1 MGDHLMTMEKTLDN
15 AAFERTAVASCC
27 VLLLAGCVSQ
37 KDTMIEHGYPLAYAE
52 GFDDGCHS
60 GRQAGGSVFDQFK
73 KDVRR
78 FDDEKQYAQG
88 WSDGFR
94 QCESEQEAIAR
105 QTRMAIEQ
113 QRLSE
118 ARKRNELEQ
127 QYHLEREAMKGV
139 DTSNF
144 KYLK

>member
-1 MGDHLMTMEKTLDN
+1 MKN
-15 AAFERTAVASCC
+15 FN
-27 VLLLAGCVSQ
+27 LLLTATAISYFLLLSGCVSQ
-37 KDTMIEHGYPLAYAE
+37 KEAMLKEGYPLSYAE

-60 GRQAGGSVFDQFK
+60 GNQAAGSVFDQFK

-78 FDDEKQYAQG
+78 FESDNQYAQG

-94 QCESEQEAIAR
+94 QCESQQEAIQR

-113 QRLSE
+113 QKLSE
-118 ARKRNELEQ
+118 QKRQNDLKE
-127 QYHLEREAMKGV
+127 QYHLEKEVLKGV

>member
-1 MGDHLMTMEKTLDN
+1 MRKNNQLLIT
-15 AAFERTAVASCC
+15 AAAACSF
-27 VLLLAGCVSQ
+27 LLIGCVSQ
-37 KDTMIEHGYPLAYAE
+37 KEAMIKEGYPLSYAD

-60 GRQAGGSVFDQFK
+60 GNKAAGSLFDQFE
-73 KDVRR
+73 KDISR
-78 FDDEKQYAQG
+78 FEIDSQYAQG

-94 QCESEQEAIAR
+94 QCETQQEAIQR

-113 QRLSE
+113 QKLSE
-118 ARKRNELEQ
+118 QKRQNDLQE
-127 QYHLEREAMKGV
+127 QYHLESQALKGV

>member
-1 MGDHLMTMEKTLDN
+1 MKIANLLVMI
-15 AAFERTAVASCC
+15 AATSSVM
-27 VLLLAGCVSQ
+27 LLTGCVSQ
-37 KDTMIEHGYPLAYAE
+37 KEAMIKEGYPLSYAE

-60 GRQAGGSVFDQFK
+60 GYKAGGNMFEQFK

-78 FDDEKQYAQG
+78 FEGDTQYAQG

-94 QCESEQEAIAR
+94 QCESEQEAIQR

-113 QRLSE
+113 QQLAE
-118 ARKRNELEQ
+118 QRKQNKLNE
-127 QYHLEREAMKGV
+127 QYHLEKQLLKGV

-144 KYLK
+144 KYLKQP

>member
-1 MGDHLMTMEKTLDN
+1 MENISRLVTTT
-15 AAFERTAVASCC
+15 AAIFLL
-27 VLLLAGCVSQ
+27 VLSGCVTQ
-37 KDTMIEHGYPLAYAE
+37 KEAMIKEGYPLAYAD

-60 GRQAGGSVFDQFK
+60 GNKAGGSLFDQFK

-78 FDDEKQYAQG
+78 FEKDSQYAQG

-94 QCESEQEAIAR
+94 QCESQQEAIQR

-113 QRLSE
+113 QKLTE
-118 ARKRNELEQ
+118 QRKQNKLQE
-127 QYHLEREAMKGV
+127 QYHLEREVLKGV

>member
-1 MGDHLMTMEKTLDN
+1 MDLIRVTVV
-15 AAFERTAVASCC
+15 AIAASC
-27 VLLLAGCVSQ
+27 LLQTTGCVSQ
-37 KDTMIEHGYPLAYAE
+37 KEAMIKEGYPLSYAE

-60 GRQAGGSVFDQFK
+60 GNQAAGSVFDQFK

-78 FDDEKQYAQG
+78 FNNDGQYAQG

-94 QCESEQEAIAR
+94 QCESQQEAIQR
-105 QTRMAIEQ
+105 QTRMALEQ
-113 QRLSE
+113 QKLAE
-118 ARKRNELEQ
+118 QRKQNKLQQ
-127 QYHLEREAMKGV
+127 QYHLEREALKGV

>member
-1 MGDHLMTMEKTLDN
+1 MDN
-15 AAFERTAVASCC
+15 SGFTKIAVTTFF
-27 VLLLAGCVSQ
+27 VLLLTGCVSQ
-37 KDTMIEHGYPLAYAE
+37 KDTMIKQGYPLAYAE

-78 FDDEKQYAQG
+78 FEAEKQYAQG

-94 QCESEQEAIAR
+94 QCESEQEAIER
-105 QTRMAIEQ
+105 QTRMTIEQ

-118 ARKRNELEQ
+118 ARKRDELEQ
-127 QYHLEREAMKGV
+127 QYHLEREAVRGV

>member
-1 MGDHLMTMEKTLDN
+1 MTPFCLNSLVIVAT
-15 AAFERTAVASCC
+15 ASC
-27 VLLLAGCVSQ
+27 LMFLSGCATQ
-37 KDTMIEHGYPLAYAE
+37 KETMIKQGYPLSYAE

-60 GRQAGGSVFDQFK
+60 GNKAGGSLFDQFK

-78 FDDEKQYAQG
+78 FESDTKYAQG

-94 QCESEQEAIAR
+94 QCESQQESIQR

-113 QRLSE
+113 QKLSE
-118 ARKRNELEQ
+118 QKKQNDLQE
-127 QYHLEREAMKGV
+127 QYHLEREAVKGV